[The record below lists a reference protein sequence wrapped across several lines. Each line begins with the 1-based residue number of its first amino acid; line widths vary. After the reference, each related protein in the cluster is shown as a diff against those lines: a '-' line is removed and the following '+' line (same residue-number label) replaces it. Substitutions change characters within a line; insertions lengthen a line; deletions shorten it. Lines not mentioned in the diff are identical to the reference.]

1 MHALSRHRSE
11 LTVGAWH
18 GAQPQR
24 AAGPGRAQAR
34 TQHLAVAQGAVPWWA
49 ACFPG
54 ECAWARSLQADMPVL
69 KKPSDGSVNCFTLR
83 CTHAF
88 AFVLL
93 VDHIDRGHLPVWN
106 ESLAI
111 FIDKKQEAREE
122 RTGIACHTHC
132 SACTRTIGLLLRA
145 QWAEEACTRADP
157 PSVQAL
163 RQGIVERVAAAGG
176 RVDYV
181 EVPHRPWS

>member
-1 MHALSRHRSE
+1 MGSLSASRHAGVEEAFRWICK
-11 LTVGAWH
+11 LFY
-18 GAQPQR
+18 
-24 AAGPGRAQAR
+24 AAVH
-34 TQHLAVAQGAVPWWA
+34 T
-49 ACFPG
+49 CI
-54 ECAWARSLQADMPVL
+54 
-69 KKPSDGSVNCFTLR
+69 
-83 CTHAF
+83 

-106 ESLAI
+106 KSLAI